1 MLEAEQGHTRDLP
14 QDRPGK
20 AVQVIVA
27 GWRRDN
33 RRDHPLEL
41 ELLMSEYIIVWY

>member
-1 MLEAEQGHTRDLP
+1 MLEAEQGHTQDLL

-20 AVQVIVA
+20 AVQGIVA

-33 RRDHPLEL
+33 KRDHPLEQKF
-41 ELLMSEYIIVWY
+41 ELSMSGYVT